1 MSFTHARRMILGLL
15 FAAALHGEVK
25 ALRNFTLIDG
35 TGKAPARASAMIVE
49 NGRVTWVGTAAQL
62 KIPAGAEVVDLT
74 GKFVMPGIINLH
86 GHLGN
91 TVDLDQNA
99 KFYTPE
105 SVRKNLATYASYGV
119 TTVLSLGTDQD
130 AIFKLRDE
138 QRAGRPSVTRV
149 FTAGQGLLLTGGY
162 GGLAGVTPGVA
173 TVAEADAAVD
183 AQAKKRV
190 DIVKLWMDDHLGTQ
204 KKMPYDIAKSIIDG
218 AHKRGL
224 RVAAHIF
231 YLEDAKRLVEYG
243 VDGLAHSVRD
253 RNVDAALIAAM
264 KKRGTWQIAPTLSRE
279 ASMFVYASS
288 PEFAADPFFT
298 RGVSAGV
305 VEKLRSPAYQKTIA
319 ADPHF
324 DRYRGIFET
333 AKRNLKALAD
343 AGVSYGFG
351 TDSGPP
357 GRFPGFFEQWELQLM
372 TEAGL
377 TPMQAIVAATG
388 SAARFLGAKDLGTLE
403 PGRWADLVV
412 LDRDPLQDI
421 RNTRSI
427 HAVFIAGNR
436 LRP

>member
-1 MSFTHARRMILGLL
+1 M
-15 FAAALHGEVK
+15 
-25 ALRNFTLIDG
+25 
-35 TGKAPARASAMIVE
+35 
-49 NGRVTWVGTAAQL
+49 
-62 KIPAGAEVVDLT
+62 
-74 GKFVMPGIINLH
+74 
-86 GHLGN
+86 
-91 TVDLDQNA
+91 
-99 KFYTPE
+99 
-105 SVRKNLATYASYGV
+105 
-119 TTVLSLGTDQD
+119 
-130 AIFKLRDE
+130 
-138 QRAGRPSVTRV
+138 
-149 FTAGQGLLLTGGY
+149 
-162 GGLAGVTPGVA
+162 
-173 TVAEADAAVD
+173 AEADAAVE
-183 AQAKKRV
+183 AQSKKRV

-204 KKMPYDIAKSIIDG
+204 KKMPYDIAKAIIDG

-264 KKRGTWQIAPTLSRE
+264 KKRGTWQIAPTLTRE
-279 ASMFVYASS
+279 ASMFVYAST

-351 TDSGPP
+351 TDTGPP

-388 SAARFLGAKDLGTLE
+388 SAARFLNAKDLGTLE